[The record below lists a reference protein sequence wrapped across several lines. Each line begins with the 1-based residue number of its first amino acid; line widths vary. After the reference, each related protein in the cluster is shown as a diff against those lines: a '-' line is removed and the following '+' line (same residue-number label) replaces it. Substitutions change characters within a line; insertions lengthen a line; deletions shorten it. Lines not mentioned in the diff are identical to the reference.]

1 MGASHA
7 AIGIMFQNPFEK
19 IRNIKPMK
27 SQIYDQYSDF
37 IFELCRYII
46 SSSYS
51 LLTLVKFNFY
61 HI

>member
-19 IRNIKPMK
+19 IRNINPMT

-37 IFELCRYII
+37 IFEL
-46 SSSYS
+46 
-51 LLTLVKFNFY
+51 
-61 HI
+61 